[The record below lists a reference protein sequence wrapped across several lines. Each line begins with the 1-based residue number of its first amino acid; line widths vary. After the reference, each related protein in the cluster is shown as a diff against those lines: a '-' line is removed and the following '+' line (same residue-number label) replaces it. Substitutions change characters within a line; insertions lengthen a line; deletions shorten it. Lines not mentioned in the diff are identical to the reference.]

1 MASPARTATR
11 TAVRTALASALVAT
25 AVGLAAPA
33 QHAPAATPTAHTG
46 PAGVLHT
53 VAVPTGAD
61 PAERALAAR
70 ATEAFSMVGITWD
83 DPYAQLSGTAEVR
96 TRSSASGKWSG
107 WHALDA
113 DARTPEAGPDHTGR
127 GLRAGTQPL
136 WTGASDGVQ
145 ARITGAHGT
154 ALPQG
159 LRVELVD
166 PNGGT
171 SSRTAMSNT
180 AAEATAAGQPPIT
193 SRAAWGADESI
204 VADPPTYTTD
214 TKAVFVHHTAGTN
227 DYTCAASASIIR
239 GILTYHV
246 KSNGWNDIGY
256 NFLVDKCGTL
266 FEGRAGGVDK
276 PVYGAHTYGFNTD
289 TSGIAVLGDY
299 NTATTTPV
307 VRESIAKLAAWKLG
321 LYGINPSGTVV
332 MAAGADNG
340 KFTAGQLVTMNRI
353 SGHRDG
359 YPTECPGNNLYADLP
374 AIRTLATDVNSPSL
388 AGDYNR
394 DGHADLAAGIPQAT
408 VGGFAGAGQVSV
420 VPGARSGPYA
430 AARTALTQDSA
441 GVPDASEA
449 GDAFGAATAYGD
461 LDHDG
466 YADLIVGAPG
476 EERTDDATD
485 EGALTVFRGNPN
497 GLAAE
502 ATSISPKQSG
512 DRFGAAL
519 ATGDFDG
526 DGSADILAVA
536 AGSGRAYAVDGAD
549 RTLSAP
555 AVLAEG
561 PIQDTDIATGDF
573 DYDGYTDAAL
583 TFRTETGSS
592 LAVLR
597 GSAEGLRTADL
608 SVLAGAGGR
617 SVAAGDLNG
626 DGYADLAVG
635 RPDARNGGEI
645 ATYHGS
651 ADGLTTT
658 GAPVLGQS
666 TPGVPGGAEEGDG
679 LGSSVAIGDTDGDG
693 YADVLAGLPGEN
705 LTVGGV
711 DQADAGAV
719 LLLHGSPTGL
729 TATDS
734 ATYNTDQTGVPGAA
748 EAADRL
754 GSAVALADFTGDG
767 YADLGIGS
775 DGENGPDGTVLTLNS
790 GPTGVTP
797 ASGLYFGPTTLG
809 ATAGSH
815 IGDVLAR

>member
-1 MASPARTATR
+1 MSALPRTATR
-11 TAVRTALASALVAT
+11 TAARTAVAAAVVLAAL
-25 AVGLAAPA
+25 GLTAPA
-33 QHAPAATPTAHTG
+33 QSAQSAQAAHTG
-46 PAGVLHT
+46 PTGTLHT
-53 VAVPTGAD
+53 VAVSAGTD
-61 PAERALAAR
+61 PAQRALAAR
-70 ATEAFSMVGITWD
+70 ATKPFSMVGVTWD
-83 DPYAQLSGTAEVR
+83 DPYAQLGGTAEVR
-96 TRSSASGKWSG
+96 TRSSESGKWSA
-107 WHALDA
+107 WRALDT
-113 DARTPEAGPDHTGR
+113 DVRTPESGPDHAR
-127 GLRAGTQPL
+127 HGLRAGTQPL

-145 ARITGAHGT
+145 ARLTGAHGK

-166 PNGGT
+166 PDGGT
-171 SSRTAMSNT
+171 SSTRSTMSATTAQ
-180 AAEATAAGQPPIT
+180 ATTAGQPPIT

-204 VADPPTYTTD
+204 VVDPPTYTTD

-227 DYTCAASASIIR
+227 NYTCAESASIIR
-239 GILTYHV
+239 GILIYHV

-266 FEGRAGGVDK
+266 FEGRAGGIDK
-276 PVYGAHTYGFNTD
+276 PVYGAHTYGFNTN

-374 AIRTLATDVNSPSL
+374 AIRTLATDVNSPSP

-394 DGHADLAAGIPQAT
+394 DGRADLAAGIPQAT

-476 EERTDDATD
+476 EERTDATD

-573 DYDGYTDAAL
+573 DHDGYTDAAL

-608 SVLAGAGGR
+608 SVLAGADGR

-635 RPDARNGGEI
+635 RPDAGNGGEI

-658 GAPVLGQS
+658 GAPVLDQS
-666 TPGVPGGAEEGDG
+666 TPGVPGGAEEGDR

-693 YADVLAGLPGEN
+693 YADVLAGLPGED

-729 TATDS
+729 TATGS

-797 ASGLYFGPTTLG
+797 ASGLYFGPATLG
-809 ATAGSH
+809 AAAGSH